1 MKIVI
6 RKLPALVVLVGLVG
20 LGAAASAQ
28 DGPPGAKPTAE
39 HKLLAKDV
47 GTWDATVKSWMSGPD
62 SEPSVSKGVEV
73 DKLLPGGLWLTN
85 DFEGEFGGMAF
96 HGHGVSGYD
105 TQKKKYVGMWVDSL
119 ATSIMTMEGAYDAGT
134 HTVTMYGKGTD
145 MAGKPYESK
154 STTKYASDDERVF
167 TMSIKSDDT
176 KGEYMK
182 MMEITYKRR
191 PK

>member
-1 MKIVI
+1 MQIKNQ
-6 RKLPALVVLVGLVG
+6 LLVGNVLG
-20 LGAAASAQ
+20 LRNHRTGESGQRQ

-62 SEPSVSKGVEV
+62 SEPTVSKGVEV
-73 DKLLPGGLWLTN
+73 DKLLPGGLWLLN
-85 DFEGEFGGMAF
+85 DFDGEFGGLAF
-96 HGHGVSGYD
+96 HGHGVTGYD
-105 TQKKKYVGMWVDSL
+105 TQKKKYVGTWVDSL
-119 ATSIMTMEGAYDAGT
+119 ATSIMTMEGAYDEGT
-134 HTVTMYGKGTD
+134 QTVTMYGKGTD

-154 STTKYASDDERVF
+154 STTKYMGIDERVF
-167 TMSIKSDDT
+167 TMLVKSDET
-176 KGEYMK
+176 KGEHVK